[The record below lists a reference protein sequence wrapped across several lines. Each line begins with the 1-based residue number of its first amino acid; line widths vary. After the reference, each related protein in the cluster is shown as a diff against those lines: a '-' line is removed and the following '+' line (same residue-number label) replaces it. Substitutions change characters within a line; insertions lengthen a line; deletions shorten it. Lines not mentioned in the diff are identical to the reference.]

1 MIMPVVTLLQ
11 VITALL
17 QEYVARLQQD
27 AASFQMMI
35 VVVVMVKPVLLFEY
49 VDVHLRHQ
57 MYQIYPKSKILIG
70 LSSGRGKGKR
80 IKDGA
85 MASFWCKTS
94 ATNTNSLNSGTL
106 GVGY

>member
-1 MIMPVVTLLQ
+1 MIMPAVTLLG

-17 QEYVARLQQD
+17 HLYVARLQQD
-27 AASFQMMI
+27 AAGYQMALAAFPMI

-85 MASFWCKTS
+85 MAR
-94 ATNTNSLNSGTL
+94 
-106 GVGY
+106 